1 MADYNDRETIR
12 KKGFILNFQ
21 TKKLQEIKD
30 NKMVKMNIYI
40 KMPIDIELFFR

>member
-1 MADYNDRETIR
+1 MADYNDREPIR

-30 NKMVKMNIYI
+30 NKMVKSNIY
-40 KMPIDIELFFR
+40 KKNAD